1 MKTYSYVT
9 NDNDKKSKKYKNLSH
24 KKKIEDYK
32 YCLEA
37 TKLENKIKPTRK
49 K

>member
-1 MKTYSYVT
+1 MI
-9 NDNDKKSKKYKNLSH
+9 KKAKSTKICPT
-24 KKKIEDYK
+24 KKKIEDYQ

>member
-1 MKTYSYVT
+1 MTMI
-9 NDNDKKSKKYKNLSH
+9 KKAKSTKICPT
-24 KKKIEDYK
+24 KKIEDYK